1 MSNNQ
6 SQMTGAYGEALVVT
20 ELVKRGYVA
29 LNANAAVRNH
39 RAIDI
44 VCIKYDDATWAHKSV
59 LIQVKTR
66 RGRDFSTGFNLSES
80 INIDLL
86 NKEVKG
92 PYVFIYL
99 KDENS
104 PEYYILSRKQLIKLL
119 SGLHIAYC
127 KNITGN
133 TSRMNS
139 EPAMLSLRFIQG
151 ENGKKG
157 TRLDGYINPFPGNIF
172 HNAWDNIWKE

>member
-1 MSNNQ
+1 
-6 SQMTGAYGEALVVT
+6 MTGAYGEALVVT
-20 ELVKRGYVA
+20 ELIKRGCVA
-29 LNANAAVRNH
+29 LNANASVRNH
-39 RAIDI
+39 RSIDI
-44 VCIKYDDATWAHKSV
+44 VCIRYDDSTWAHKSV
-59 LIQVKTR
+59 LIQVKAR
-66 RGRDFSTGFNLSES
+66 RGRDFPTGYNLSES
-80 INIDLL
+80 INVDLL

-99 KDENS
+99 HDENA

-119 SGLHIAYC
+119 SGLHIAFC
-127 KNITGN
+127 KNIKGN

-139 EPAMLSLRFIQG
+139 EPALLSLRFIQG

>member
-29 LNANAAVRNH
+29 LNANTAVRNH

-59 LIQVKTR
+59 LIQVKAR
-66 RGRDFSTGFNLSES
+66 RGRDFPTGYNLSES

-92 PYVFIYL
+92 PYVFIY
-99 KDENS
+99 
-104 PEYYILSRKQLIKLL
+104 
-119 SGLHIAYC
+119 
-127 KNITGN
+127 
-133 TSRMNS
+133 
-139 EPAMLSLRFIQG
+139 
-151 ENGKKG
+151 
-157 TRLDGYINPFPGNIF
+157 
-172 HNAWDNIWKE
+172 